1 MWDSAR
7 FRRCPVNSTSL
18 RPESYRS
25 ATGAGRP
32 RRGSTSDPY
41 PDSEPKRSNFARSP
55 YPGGEDDARHDGS
68 IERKLYASS
77 EGVGRGFCGDC
88 GTTLTWEGDGEE
100 LGLLVEIHMGTLD
113 DPNVHAPK
121 CHVHHDERI
130 AWFDAAGSLPRYHEW
145 EVDEGPYRSDPAV

>member
-1 MWDSAR
+1 MVAAFW
-7 FRRCPVNSTSL
+7 
-18 RPESYRS
+18 
-25 ATGAGRP
+25 GAAVEQP
-32 RRGSTSDPY
+32 PALDVTLAADTP
-41 PDSEPKRSNFARSP
+41 
-55 YPGGEDDARHDGS
+55 
-68 IERKLYASS
+68 LW
-77 EGVGRGFCGDC
+77 DC

-130 AWFDAAGSLPRYHEW
+130 SGFDAAGSLPRYHEW